1 MPVQPLHYTV
11 CLFPLPLSSDN
22 HCRWHVSI
30 LSKACVTKPVV
41 DPLDSGARGRKT
53 LQDDILITLDLK
65 HLIFWW
71 NLSWTSVHDLHNIW
85 VWIYT
90 RKLGG
95 RWGEEVQY
103 SNGANPAAVVPHSRF
118 RLRDSCEISVMEHPQ
133 RSTKLNFLKSNL
145 QEVTSC

>member
-1 MPVQPLHYTV
+1 MKSLMDIRAWFTQH
-11 CLFPLPLSSDN
+11 LS
-22 HCRWHVSI
+22 
-30 LSKACVTKPVV
+30 
-41 DPLDSGARGRKT
+41 
-53 LQDDILITLDLK
+53 LDLYQE
-65 HLIFWW
+65 
-71 NLSWTSVHDLHNIW
+71 VG
-85 VWIYT
+85 
-90 RKLGG
+90 GG

>member
-1 MPVQPLHYTV
+1 M
-11 CLFPLPLSSDN
+11 
-22 HCRWHVSI
+22 
-30 LSKACVTKPVV
+30 
-41 DPLDSGARGRKT
+41 
-53 LQDDILITLDLK
+53 
-65 HLIFWW
+65 
-71 NLSWTSVHDLHNIW
+71 
-85 VWIYT
+85 IYT
-90 RKLGG
+90 TSEFGFIPGSWGG